1 MPHPGGSG
9 ERGDRPSREPR
20 AAPQR
25 RTADRTGF
33 PRPPTSA
40 RPVVAAGTPRRDL
53 MSTPTALGGT
63 AAERIPRKAAL
74 ASFVGSMLE
83 YYDFFIYGAAA
94 GLVFPDVFFPDSD
107 PATARLLSL
116 ATFGV
121 AYVARPVGAVIIGHF
136 GDRVGRKK
144 MLVLTLLMMGASTF
158 LIGAV
163 PSYDAIGVAAPVILV
178 ILRILQGLSAAGEQ
192 SGANS
197 LTLEHA
203 PDHKRGFFTS
213 FTLQGTQGGLILAN
227 LVFLLVAL
235 LPEDQLLSWGWRIP
249 FFLSAVVVAVGY
261 WVRRSLPETPEF
273 QRVEESHAVAKLP
286 VAVLLRDHWAS
297 VIRVIL
303 CALVSVV
310 STIVGTWSL
319 AQGTSDAVGLDK
331 PTLLWM
337 VILSNVVALVAL
349 PLWARLSDR
358 IGRRPV
364 FTFGALGS
372 AVLAFPFL
380 WALQQGNVGMI
391 YLFGILLAGVVYSAA
406 NGIWPSFYGEMFDTR
421 VRYSGNAIGTQIG
434 FALGGF
440 SPAIAAAIVG
450 EGSGGWV
457 PVALLTAGAA
467 TVAGLCALTARETA
481 HVPTPQLG
489 GKPGQELARE
499 LSHA

>member
-1 MPHPGGSG
+1 MTTTAPGG
-9 ERGDRPSREPR
+9 
-20 AAPQR
+20 
-25 RTADRTGF
+25 TA
-33 PRPPTSA
+33 
-40 RPVVAAGTPRRDL
+40 
-53 MSTPTALGGT
+53 

-83 YYDFFIYGAAA
+83 YYDFFIFGAAA
-94 GLVFPDVFFPDSD
+94 GLIFPTVFFADSD
-107 PATARLLSL
+107 PRTATLLSL
-116 ATFGV
+116 MTFGV
-121 AYVARPVGAVIIGHF
+121 AYVARPIGAVIIGHF
-136 GDRVGRKK
+136 GDTVGRKK
-144 MLVLTLLMMGASTF
+144 MLVLTLLLMGVSTF
-158 LIGAV
+158 AIGLV

-178 ILRILQGLSAAGEQ
+178 LLRILQGLSAAGEQ

-203 PDHKRGFFTS
+203 PDRKRGFFTS
-213 FTLQGTQGGLILAN
+213 FTLEGTQGGLILAN

-273 QRVEESHAVAKLP
+273 QKVEQAHEVAKLP
-286 VAVLLRDHWAS
+286 VAVLFRNHWAS
-297 VIRVIL
+297 VLRVVL

-319 AQGTSDAVGLDK
+319 AQGTSDAVGLDR

-337 VILSNVVALVAL
+337 VILSNVVALIAL
-349 PLWARLSDR
+349 PLWAKLSDR

-364 FTFGALGS
+364 FVFGALGS
-372 AVLAFPFL
+372 AVLVFPFL
-380 WALQQGNVGMI
+380 WALQQADVPLI
-391 YLFGILLAGVVYSAA
+391 YLFGILLSGFAYSAA

-421 VRYSGNAIGTQIG
+421 VRYSGMAIGTQIG

-450 EGSGGWV
+450 EGSNGWV
-457 PVALLTAGAA
+457 PVAVLTAGAA

-481 HVPTPQLG
+481 HIPTPQLG
-489 GKPGQELARE
+489 LKPGEELTRQLAN
-499 LSHA
+499 A

>member
-1 MPHPGGSG
+1 MTTTAPGG
-9 ERGDRPSREPR
+9 
-20 AAPQR
+20 
-25 RTADRTGF
+25 
-33 PRPPTSA
+33 TS
-40 RPVVAAGTPRRDL
+40 
-53 MSTPTALGGT
+53 
-63 AAERIPRKAAL
+63 AERIPRKAAL

-94 GLVFPDVFFPDSD
+94 GLVFPQVFFPDSD
-107 PATARLLSL
+107 PATATLLSL

-121 AYVARPVGAVIIGHF
+121 AYVARPIGAVIIGHF
-136 GDRVGRKK
+136 GDTVGRKK
-144 MLVLTLLMMGASTF
+144 MLVLTLLLMGVSTF
-158 LIGAV
+158 AIGLV

-178 ILRILQGLSAAGEQ
+178 FLRILQGLSAAGEQ

-203 PDHKRGFFTS
+203 PDRRRGFFTS
-213 FTLQGTQGGLILAN
+213 FTLEGTQGGLILAN

-235 LPEDQLLSWGWRIP
+235 LPEEQLLSWGWRIP

-273 QRVEESHAVAKLP
+273 QKVEQADEVAKLP
-286 VAVLLRDHWAS
+286 VAVLFRDHWAS
-297 VIRVIL
+297 VLRVVL

-319 AQGTSDAVGLDK
+319 AQGTSDAVGLDR

-337 VILSNVVALVAL
+337 VILSNVVALIAL
-349 PLWARLSDR
+349 PLWAKLSDR
-358 IGRRPV
+358 IGRKPV
-364 FTFGALGS
+364 FVFGALGS
-372 AVLAFPFL
+372 AVLVFPFL
-380 WALQQGNVGMI
+380 WALQQADVVLI
-391 YLFGILLAGVVYSAA
+391 YVFGILLSGFAYSAA

-421 VRYSGNAIGTQIG
+421 VRYSGMAIGTQIG

-481 HVPTPQLG
+481 HVPTAQLG
-489 GKPGQELARE
+489 LKPGEERSRQLAN
-499 LSHA
+499 A